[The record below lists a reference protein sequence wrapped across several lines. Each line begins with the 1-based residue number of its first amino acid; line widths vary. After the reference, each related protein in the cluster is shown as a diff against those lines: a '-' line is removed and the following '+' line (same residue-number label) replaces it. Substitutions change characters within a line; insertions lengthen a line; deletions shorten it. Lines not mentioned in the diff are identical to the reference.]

1 MTLGVAQRAPL
12 WDDRAVISIDE
23 FQVTAAAWL
32 AEHRHHGPPDYGAI
46 CPPDLVGHGVDWHRR
61 LHDAV
66 SIRSNDSGWPS

>member
-1 MTLGVAQRAPL
+1 
-12 WDDRAVISIDE
+12 VISIDE